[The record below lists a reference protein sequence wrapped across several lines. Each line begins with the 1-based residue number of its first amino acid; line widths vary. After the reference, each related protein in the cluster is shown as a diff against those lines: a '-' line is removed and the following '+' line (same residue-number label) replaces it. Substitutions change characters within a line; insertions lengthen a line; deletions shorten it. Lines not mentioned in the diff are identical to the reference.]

1 MAENWTIW
9 PNYNSGAG
17 GSDGDGPRIGIY
29 TSTSQTASAVTI
41 NYAFYLQGRNNYTSY
56 GIWGGWTTTWS
67 GYIPNVG
74 TVSGSTNGVWRGIYK
89 DTLKSGSVTIS
100 RGSSDQS
107 VSFSLSINGWG
118 GATWNNS
125 TGGATSISAS
135 VTIPKIN
142 QLAAPTISTSLGIIK
157 PENSNFNISWSSV
170 SNASSY
176 GLYVKDNAGN
186 IILNDTQVSSTSY
199 ALNIESISNYRGRNI
214 IAYVYAKGNSNY
226 VNSSVSSKTIMTINA
241 LPAAPAVTSSGNI
254 VDATVSIN
262 FQVTAGSDSNSSQ
275 TRTLYYSLG
284 TSEKKLFTSPLK
296 ISLDNAGDLGIEK
309 AGTYTINFYTYD
321 GLEFSSLPTSKT
333 FTINFAPTFVS
344 NDQTYTY
351 VNDGYGNQTL
361 VSQAILSFILQAN
374 ITSGLSVKLFAKSS
388 ANSDNIDSSQEV
400 EVPATLY
407 KINIAAATKTI
418 TINIGQIPDSIIK
431 RGNYFKFSY
440 EVSDSVATSDR
451 SKWTISGRKPLQRS
465 SDSISNVS
473 IINDATGI
481 IPSLENYFKEKL
493 YLSFTNPK
501 AEEGYP
507 DISTME
513 IIVVSNENQDS
524 YQVNSEEGKDQK
536 YTLTLSSILE
546 NKEVEIYL
554 KLVDIADQVTT
565 SKLLGTYT
573 KTSQVSFAN
582 QTIYLSKEE
591 IKPLSNSD
599 NLQIS
604 HSLAQASGTLQ
615 KDIEFSYVFFYNNK
629 NLYLD
634 KNKIKT
640 IQEQDTIY
648 VTIGAEYLKELST
661 NLTENAKNIK
671 ASTTIKVIAKD
682 GFDATKQI
690 TANII
695 LNFTEPPILPN
706 LNFRIGHDYQIKNN
720 QAPEVLGRPIS
731 NFLVSDNESYDLDL
745 RMFNAKEGVIFWLP
759 IAADENDDITE
770 YEIQLSRN
778 SFEEIYDVIT
788 DTSKLTFTPW
798 VSIPIESLKLGKQD
812 NNYYYY
818 RYKASDYTKN
828 EYYYFKLRVRDS
840 QGNYSEEKISETFII
855 GCRTVMPRFTVGD
868 VKVTRGEGQN
878 GIVTLQYDLK
888 ITDLG
893 GSATSDGW
901 NKDYYNKYPNFERTF
916 EDGGKAYQPKI
927 YLTAEIS
934 PDQTFKTD
942 VYPKTLQIVP
952 GGSPLLDY
960 KQTRTDI
967 EGFPSSESKIYIR
980 FILTVSYGFDS
991 SKEDGLAIVSS
1002 VPTIL
1007 SYFGSVP
1014 TMAHRKH
1021 KVGINTTSLKD
1032 EDVFVIENYQE
1043 SRYVVFRGTDPLD
1056 ASKTYEIKLDLLQ
1069 GTVEGATIVCGEW
1082 I

>member
-1 MAENWTIW
+1 MAIISTGAWGYSGPEFQLVINKTAETNSYATYSWAAQFVINYSNYTGGTYPAPWSVYKDGGLLGSGSYAYLNKSSGEKTVGSGSFTIYKSGVAQTTSFSISVNWGNFTWNNISRSTDSASGSITTSAKQELKAPILASSSIIVKPTDTITINW
-9 PNYNSGAG
+9 SNPPG
-17 GSDGDGPRIGIY
+17 GSHKIALNLVDSAGVSIYSNNSIDGTA
-29 TSTSQTASAVTI
+29 TSTSV
-41 NYAFYLQGRNNYTSY
+41 NL
-56 GIWGGWTTTWS
+56 
-67 GYIPNVG
+67 
-74 TVSGSTNGVWRGIYK
+74 
-89 DTLKSGSVTIS
+89 
-100 RGSSDQS
+100 
-107 VSFSLSINGWG
+107 
-118 GATWNNS
+118 
-125 TGGATSISAS
+125 
-135 VTIPKIN
+135 
-142 QLAAPTISTSLGIIK
+142 
-157 PENSNFNISWSSV
+157 SNFNITRGRSLKAILQSISGSS
-170 SNASSY
+170 SI
-176 GLYVKDNAGN
+176 D
-186 IILNDTQVSSTSY
+186 SST
-199 ALNIESISNYRGRNI
+199 ISSATVCI
-214 IAYVYAKGNSNY
+214 
-226 VNSSVSSKTIMTINA
+226 VNS
-241 LPAAPAVTSSGNI
+241 LPASPTVTSSGNI
-254 VDATVSIN
+254 ADAATTLN
-262 FQVTAGSDSNSSQ
+262 FQVTAGSDSNSGQ
-275 TRTLYYSLG
+275 TKTLYYSLG
-284 TSEKKLFTSPLK
+284 TSEKKQFTSPLK
-296 ISLDNAGDLGIEK
+296 IGLDNAGDLGIEK

-321 GLEFSSLPTSKT
+321 GLEFSSLPTQKT
-333 FTINFAPTFVS
+333 FTINFAPTFIS

-374 ITSGLSVKLFAKSS
+374 ITSGLSIKLFAKSS
-388 ANSDNIDSSQEV
+388 ANSDDIDSSQEV
-400 EVPATLY
+400 EVPVTLY
-407 KINIAAATKTI
+407 KINITAATKTI

-465 SDSISNVS
+465 SESISNVS

-513 IIVVSNENQDS
+513 IIVISNENQDS

-546 NKEVEIYL
+546 NKEVEVYL
-554 KLVDIADQVTT
+554 KLIDAAGQITT
-565 SKLLGTYT
+565 SNLLGTYT

-634 KNKIKT
+634 KNKIET
-640 IQEQDTIY
+640 VQEQDTIY

-661 NLTENAKNIK
+661 NLTDNAKNIK

-695 LNFTEPPILPN
+695 LNFTEPPILPD
-706 LNFRIGHDYQIKNN
+706 LNFRIGHDYQIRNN
-720 QAPEVLGRPIS
+720 QVPEVLGRPVS
-731 NFLVSDNESYDLDL
+731 NFLVSDNKSYDLDL

-759 IAADENDDITE
+759 IAMDENDDITE

-798 VSIPIESLKLGKQD
+798 VSIPIETLKSGKQD
-812 NNYYYY
+812 NYYYYY

-828 EYYYFKLRVRDS
+828 EYYYFKLRVRDG

-901 NKDYYNKYPNFERTF
+901 RKDYYNKYPNFERIF

-942 VYPKTLQIVP
+942 VYPKTLQIIP

-1069 GTVEGATIVCGEW
+1069 GTVEGATIICGEW
-1082 I
+1082 D